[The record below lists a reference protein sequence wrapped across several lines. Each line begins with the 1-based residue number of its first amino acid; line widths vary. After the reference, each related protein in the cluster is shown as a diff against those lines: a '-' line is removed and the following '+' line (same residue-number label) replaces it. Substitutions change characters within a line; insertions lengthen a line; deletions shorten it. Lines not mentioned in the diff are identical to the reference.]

1 MCSSYYYTFYHYL
14 NMEYFK
20 IFLFPFNF
28 FLLQSFVDTGGFF
41 FPFVTIVND
50 TNIIQYYCVFQAF
63 YSHIVFFDFSLK
75 DRYWQ
80 FKSYLCNY
88 LDSKLTGGMNFTV
101 CVCAGK
107 PLIDNIPGCLIVT
120 WLRDRRAPGHVFAPC
135 RMCWELHGCE
145 QICGLAVSKQPDH
158 FSVCSKCFECLL
170 KKILAFP
177 NSHLHSHSV

>member
-1 MCSSYYYTFYHYL
+1 MCSSYYYTSYHYL

-28 FLLQSFVDTGGFF
+28 FSSTKLCRYRRTF
-41 FPFVTIVND
+41 FPFVTKVND

-75 DRYWQ
+75 DRCWQ
-80 FKSYLCNY
+80 FKSYLRNY

-107 PLIDNIPGCLIVT
+107 PLIDNIPGRLIET
-120 WLRDRRAPGHVFAPC
+120 WLRNWGAPGHVFAPC
-135 RMCWELHGCE
+135 RMCWELRGCE

-158 FSVCSKCFECLL
+158 FSIRSKCFECLL